1 MRKKHIAALAGI
13 AAVFAVGGSL
23 AYFNQNLEAVNVLK
37 TGKFDT
43 TIVEEFNPKDGEN
56 WKPGETVE
64 KQYSVTNTGTV
75 DSLVRVKFEEAWTRA
90 GEETPFVEIDTSELP
105 EKLGTDEDA
114 RNKFE
119 SIYQEDSQD
128 GEADEM
134 VDDSVVEKALHVDD
148 ANDWAYNP
156 NDGYYYYKK
165 TLTPNSNTT
174 NLLDSVTLDENVDM
188 GKSVFIK
195 MYSTV
200 MGDNLTED
208 DWEEFPRDEKTG
220 EYITVEELS
229 AILKANG
236 ENLYHMRTDI
246 VTDEGATGYAD
257 AGYSLTITAQSV
269 QATEEAVREVFSDE
283 VLSYAREENW
293 NWNLK

>member
-1 MRKKHIAALAGI
+1 MWKSIPQSCLK
-13 AAVFAVGGSL
+13 
-23 AYFNQNLEAVNVLK
+23 NLE
-37 TGKFDT
+37 
-43 TIVEEFNPKDGEN
+43 
-56 WKPGETVE
+56 
-64 KQYSVTNTGTV
+64 
-75 DSLVRVKFEEAWTRA
+75 R
-90 GEETPFVEIDTSELP
+90 
-105 EKLGTDEDA
+105 DEDA

-148 ANDWAYNP
+148 ANDWHITRMMVITTI
-156 NDGYYYYKK
+156 KK

-208 DWEEFPRDEKTG
+208 DWEEFPRDEKNRRVHNSRG
-220 EYITVEELS
+220 TVS
-229 AILKANG
+229 NFKKPTG